1 MIIPCYN
8 EAKNL
13 PLLFERCSKIR
24 SSSDIEIVF
33 VDNGSTDGSGQIMK
47 DLSSH
52 NGAFQVVTV
61 SPNKGYGNGVLA
73 GLRSAKG
80 EILSWTHAD
89 LQTDPQDILVGLEVF
104 ERSQSK
110 NIFVKG
116 RRYGRPFSDLIFTLG
131 MSLFETFLLRKVLFD
146 INAQP
151 NMFSREFFEKWES
164 PPLDFS
170 LDLFAY
176 FCAKKQGLEI
186 HRFPVKFGERAH
198 GVSHWNID
206 WMSKWRFIK
215 RTIEFSVQLKK
226 RD

>member
-104 ERSQSK
+104 ESSQSK

-226 RD
+226 RG

>member
-1 MIIPCYN
+1 LIIPCYN

-104 ERSQSK
+104 ESSQSK

-226 RD
+226 RG

>member
-226 RD
+226 RG